1 MLTTSLTYLII
12 VTVVI
17 TNLVI
22 KMKEVIT
29 IKYY

>member
-12 VTVVI
+12 ITVVI